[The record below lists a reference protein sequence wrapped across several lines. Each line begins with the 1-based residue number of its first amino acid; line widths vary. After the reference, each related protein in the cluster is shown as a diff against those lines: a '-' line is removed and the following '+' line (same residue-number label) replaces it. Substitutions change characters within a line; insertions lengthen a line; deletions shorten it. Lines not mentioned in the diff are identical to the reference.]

1 LWIVLDYAAFN
12 LIDQSRKAMRIIHLR
27 EELFDPEKNTTIV
40 LIVWAIVVKLAR
52 RKPTTSAKEILHL
65 STHFE
70 TKTCREQNDMVE
82 TLNTH

>member
-1 LWIVLDYAAFN
+1 
-12 LIDQSRKAMRIIHLR
+12 MRIIHFR

-70 TKTCREQNDMVE
+70 TKTYREQNDMVE